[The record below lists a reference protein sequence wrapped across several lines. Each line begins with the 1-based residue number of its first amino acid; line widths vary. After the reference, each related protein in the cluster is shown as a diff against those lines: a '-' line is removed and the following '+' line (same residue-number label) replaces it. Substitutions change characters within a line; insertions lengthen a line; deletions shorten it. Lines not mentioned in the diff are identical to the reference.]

1 MRGTF
6 GASGDII
13 IYPRFLPVGDSALS
27 VELGDVIDAGINA
40 LVRALDRAIA
50 AANIPGIIETV
61 PSFRALMVIY
71 EPEEIDPDTL
81 IADLKR
87 LIAGGLNAHAA
98 NARSWTVPV
107 AYGVP
112 VDDDLRE
119 VAAATGL
126 SCDEV
131 VAMHSGAD
139 YQVYVIGFVPGLPV
153 LGGLPAPLH
162 LSRRPEH
169 RQGIPAGSVMIGGM
183 QGLIVPMT
191 MPSGWYTLGQTP
203 LRPFNPGENNPF
215 LFRLG
220 DRIRFRPI
228 TARELDALAG
238 VSSDVYLDNGT

>member
-1 MRGTF
+1 LPPLFFPCRRFGTRYGLIGEADCIMRGTF

-153 LGGLPAPLH
+153 LGGLPRAFAPVATPGASARY
-162 LSRRPEH
+162 SRRQRDDRRHARIDRTDDDAEWLVHARPN
-169 RQGIPAGSVMIGGM
+169 AAASV
-183 QGLIVPMT
+183 Q
-191 MPSGWYTLGQTP
+191 SW
-203 LRPFNPGENNPF
+203 
-215 LFRLG
+215 
-220 DRIRFRPI
+220 
-228 TARELDALAG
+228 
-238 VSSDVYLDNGT
+238 